1 MDNKSTRDAYGE
13 ALLRLGEKDSRVVAL
28 DADLPSSTRTGK
40 FGKRF
45 PERFF
50 NCGIAE
56 QNMYGIAAGLA
67 LCGKIPF
74 ASTFAVFAT
83 ERAFNQIRQCI
94 SYQTANVKIAVSHSG
109 LSSAG
114 DGGSHQTL
122 IDIGLM
128 RSLPNMA
135 VLVPAD
141 AAQTSWA
148 VEAAASLQG
157 PVYLRLSKTDVPVI
171 FPSGTPFQ
179 WGKALRIREGSSVTV
194 IVTGI
199 LLGQVMQAAEGLQ
212 ASGIDVEILN
222 IHTVKPLDGEGILQ
236 SVSKTGAAIT
246 VEEHSVT
253 GGLGSAVAEL
263 LGENSPMPILRI
275 GARDVF
281 GESGTLEDLYRKH
294 GFTAEQI
301 MRQVRDFVQHCRSSI
316 KHER

>member
-1 MDNKSTRDAYGE
+1 MNERSTRDAYGE

-28 DADLPSSTRTGK
+28 DADLATSTRTGK

-50 NCGIAE
+50 NCGVAE

-67 LCGKIPF
+67 SCGKIPF

-94 SYQTANVKIAVSHSG
+94 SYPAANVKIAVSHSG

-122 IDIGLM
+122 IDLSLM
-128 RSLPNMA
+128 RSLPNMT

-141 AAQTSWA
+141 ASQTTWA
-148 VEAAASLQG
+148 VEAAALEEG
-157 PVYLRLSKTDVPVI
+157 PVYLRLSKTEVPVI
-171 FPSGTPFQ
+171 FPAGSSFQ
-179 WGKALRIREGSSVTV
+179 LGKALRIREGSSVTV

-199 LLGQVMQAAEGLQ
+199 LLGQVLQAAEQLH
-212 ASGIDVEILN
+212 AEGIEVEILN
-222 IHTVKPLDGEGILQ
+222 IHTIKPLDGEGILQ
-236 SVSKTGAAIT
+236 SVRKTGSAIT
-246 VEEHSVT
+246 VEEHSII
-253 GGLGSAVAEL
+253 GGLGSAVSEL
-263 LGENSPMPILRI
+263 LGENNPMPILRI

-281 GESGTLEDLYRKH
+281 GESGSLDDLYRKH
-294 GFTAEQI
+294 GFTTEQI
-301 MRQVRDFVQHCRSSI
+301 MCQVRDFVLRC
-316 KHER
+316 